1 MSKIFEIYLS
11 ESAGTPMKKV
21 ELAQLE
27 AGKGMV
33 GDRYYSEVGTF
44 SKKLAGLPDKELTF
58 IELEQ
63 VDSFN
68 QQYGFNFTYGD
79 FRRNIITQ
87 GVNLNQLEGKLFT
100 LGGISLRGVRLCEPC
115 AHLANILVP
124 EIMPALVHKT
134 GLRAQ
139 IIESGV
145 IKPGDA
151 LIVQKG

>member
-33 GDRYYSEVGTF
+33 GDRYHSQVGTF
-44 SKKLAGLPDKELTF
+44 SKKLAGLPDKELTL

-87 GVNLNQLEGKLFT
+87 GANLNHLEGKLFT
-100 LGGISLRGVRLCEPC
+100 LGGICLRGVRLCEPC

-151 LIVQKG
+151 LVVQKG